1 MLRSLK
7 LVTHVLAM
15 MLVIKTLMKTAKAC
29 STHQAPRDGEKG
41 EVSRYRRLP
50 KQRQVM
56 GTACKACRG
65 ENTFELKVDDGGVKA
80 VMNEMTVPMT
90 KTNAKATPVDKLT
103 SAIKHVHERIQRR
116 RTSQTKTQPV
126 SCTAGDVNNGRVKEA
141 TALCT
146 RGGIL

>member
-1 MLRSLK
+1 M
-7 LVTHVLAM
+7 LVTRVLAM
-15 MLVIKTLMKTAKAC
+15 MLVIKTLRKTAKTC

-56 GTACKACRG
+56 GTACKACHG
-65 ENTFELKVDDGGVKA
+65 ENTFELKVDDGGVNA
-80 VMNEMTVPMT
+80 VMNAMMAPMT
-90 KTNAKATPVDKLT
+90 KTNAKATPAGMLT
-103 SAIKHVHERIQRR
+103 SAIEDVHERIQRR

-126 SCTAGDVNNGRVKEA
+126 SCTAGDVNNGSVKKA
-141 TALCT
+141 TALSA